1 VNLIIYDILGREVA
15 NLAGKEMLAGYQTIT
30 WNTRNNAGNPVA
42 AGIYFY
48 QIQTRDFVKTKK
60 MVLLK

>member
-1 VNLIIYDILGREVA
+1 MNLVIYDILGREVI
-15 NLAGKEMLAGYQTIT
+15 NLVGRDMSAGYQTVI
-30 WNTRNNAGNPVA
+30 WNTRNQFGAPVA

>member
-1 VNLIIYDILGREVA
+1 MNFVIYDILGREIVELFNGELPA
-15 NLAGKEMLAGYQTIT
+15 SYHSFS
-30 WNTRNNAGNPVA
+30 WNSRNREGHPLA

-48 QIQTRDFVKTKK
+48 QIQTAGFIKTKK

>member
-1 VNLIIYDILGREVA
+1 
-15 NLAGKEMLAGYQTIT
+15 MSAGYQPLT
-30 WNTRNNAGNPVA
+30 WNTRNQFGSPVA
-42 AGIYFY
+42 VGIYFD